1 MVLLCLMPLSF
12 KYLLNSWL
20 VNGGLLSPHK
30 TVGMPCVTKIRSSFG
45 IVVDADVD
53 RTILTSRNLEYASM
67 TTNRYSPVGNGP
79 QNQGEGYAMVLV
91 VVVSFE
97 GVWVFLWTIHLTRQ
111 TFLDCSL

>member
-1 MVLLCLMPLSF
+1 
-12 KYLLNSWL
+12 
-20 VNGGLLSPHK
+20 
-30 TVGMPCVTKIRSSFG
+30 
-45 IVVDADVD
+45 
-53 RTILTSRNLEYASM
+53 M